1 MSVKDWAQDWWF
13 RIHQHE
19 DPADVYLARLDNLD
33 NLEPSDALDIITSIQ
48 SLLDQGSIP
57 GDESKVAELRSR
69 LSSLYS
75 KYSIDAE
82 AVPIELPEQQEVDI
96 ESLESLVRKA
106 GESLTYKARLWKEQW
121 MSAVDERFGRQ
132 GSPFFA
138 TGGQPILAMNKLGVI
153 LKDSELLSLVML
165 NINELERAIDDVK
178 NRGADASNLAT
189 DIQLGVSNLYTAYQR
204 EESAKDV
211 KMQAFMD
218 TYDLFLGMQN
228 FTNIAN
234 QYVMRNLFLM
244 IGNVIGVPLKW
255 AFKLTKIGAK
265 KSVTQ
270 QITHSA
276 DMIREMA
283 KSRHPAAFQAYTDTA
298 ARAEANRLTT
308 MAIKGI
314 PAAPPSALTV
324 NANELRAYLLTHG
337 SFPKG
342 FTANWTP
349 AQLDEVR
356 IAMMKVA
363 GMERLIPGVA
373 LLGTVEATLKAQA
386 GALADKA
393 VPGGVEGFVTNT
405 LTPYAEAG
413 GRDFDAKISE
423 WFGQNKAVLEET
435 IGTAAAQEVDKRV
448 EEQPPIP
455 TIENAAQMVEVRRDA
470 WTQRVIAYYQG
481 IGTAREYAVLVEL
494 LAELN
499 GERANAIT
507 QEELAWID
515 GLISAAESW
524 VTIVANEQG
533 LHPEL
538 GVQREADEF
547 STEMKV
553 GAE

>member
-1 MSVKDWAQDWWF
+1 
-13 RIHQHE
+13 
-19 DPADVYLARLDNLD
+19 
-33 NLEPSDALDIITSIQ
+33 
-48 SLLDQGSIP
+48 
-57 GDESKVAELRSR
+57 
-69 LSSLYS
+69 
-75 KYSIDAE
+75 
-82 AVPIELPEQQEVDI
+82 
-96 ESLESLVRKA
+96 
-106 GESLTYKARLWKEQW
+106 
-121 MSAVDERFGRQ
+121 
-132 GSPFFA
+132 
-138 TGGQPILAMNKLGVI
+138 
-153 LKDSELLSLVML
+153 
-165 NINELERAIDDVK
+165 
-178 NRGADASNLAT
+178 
-189 DIQLGVSNLYTAYQR
+189 
-204 EESAKDV
+204 
-211 KMQAFMD
+211 
-218 TYDLFLGMQN
+218 
-228 FTNIAN
+228 
-234 QYVMRNLFLM
+234 
-244 IGNVIGVPLKW
+244 
-255 AFKLTKIGAK
+255 
-265 KSVTQ
+265 
-270 QITHSA
+270 
-276 DMIREMA
+276 
-283 KSRHPAAFQAYTDTA
+283 
-298 ARAEANRLTT
+298 
-308 MAIKGI
+308 
-314 PAAPPSALTV
+314 
-324 NANELRAYLLTHG
+324 
-337 SFPKG
+337 
-342 FTANWTP
+342 
-349 AQLDEVR
+349 
-356 IAMMKVA
+356 
-363 GMERLIPGVA
+363 VA